1 MGLRTGLLYK
11 AENLSKSDSSFLSFL
26 KRHQIDC
33 IFELKYY
40 SYYFFCSK
48 SYGLDA
54 DSILQTNSTK
64 AFWDGIITSSQKV
77 FNFSKED
84 NSIAPFLQFFSF
96 ELKDS
101 IDSISIYK
109 YDEESILI
117 LCNQTLTKEII
128 EEYLLCTTEAP
139 RHLSGINS
147 LIDDNSILT
156 LFSIDFL
163 ECVENLG
170 EEKLKNNENLKIE
183 YEKVLLNE
191 LYTRLQ
197 FHFSNPS
204 AIAKTSK
211 SAANILFVSKS
222 KIPQDLIVSQ
232 LIKLFEKVIG
242 ASSELINFN
251 FLGETRSITEIKE
264 FLKVI

>member
-11 AENLSKSDSSFLSFL
+11 AENLSKSESSFLSFL
-26 KRHQIDC
+26 KKYQIDC
-33 IFELKYY
+33 IFELEYF
-40 SYYFFCSK
+40 SYYYFCSK

-64 AFWDGIITSSQKV
+64 AFWDGIITSEEKI
-77 FNFSKED
+77 FNFTKED

-101 IDSISIYK
+101 INSISVYK
-109 YDEESILI
+109 YDEYSILI
-117 LCNQTLTKEII
+117 LCNKELTQEII
-128 EEYLLCTTEAP
+128 DSYPSASGEAHQ
-139 RHLSGINS
+139 HLSEIQKH
-147 LIDDNSILT
+147 IDDNSQLT
-156 LFSIDFL
+156 LFSLDFL
-163 ECVENLG
+163 EAVENLG

-197 FHFSNPS
+197 FHFSSPN

-211 SAANILFVSKS
+211 SAANILFVSKA

-251 FLGETRSITEIKE
+251 FLGETHSITEIKE

>member
-1 MGLRTGLLYK
+1 MGLRAGLLYK

-26 KRHQIDC
+26 KKYQIDC
-33 IFELKYY
+33 IFELEFY
-40 SYYFFCSK
+40 SYYYFCSK

-64 AFWDGIITSSQKV
+64 AFWDGIITSERKI
-77 FNFSKED
+77 FNFSKDD

-101 IDSISIYK
+101 INSISIYK
-109 YDEESILI
+109 YDEESILL
-117 LCNQTLTKEII
+117 LCNKNLTEEII
-128 EEYLLCTTEAP
+128 QDYPSARGEVHQ
-139 RHLSGINS
+139 HLSEIQTHINNNSVLS
-147 LIDDNSILT
+147 LISV
-156 LFSIDFL
+156 DFL

-170 EEKLKNNENLKIE
+170 EEKLKNNENMKIE

-191 LYTRLQ
+191 LFTRLQ

-211 SAANILFVSKS
+211 SAANILFVSKT

-232 LIKLFEKVIG
+232 LIKIFAKVIG
-242 ASSELINFN
+242 ASSELISFN

>member
-11 AENLSKSDSSFLSFL
+11 AENLSKSDSSFFSFL
-26 KRHQIDC
+26 KKHQIDC
-33 IFELKYY
+33 IFELQFF
-40 SYYFFCSK
+40 SYYYFCSK

-64 AFWDGIITSSQKV
+64 AFWDGIITSEGKI
-77 FNFSKED
+77 FNFKKED
-84 NSIAPFLQFFSF
+84 NSLAPFLQFFSF

-101 IDSISIYK
+101 INSLSVYK

-117 LCNQTLTKEII
+117 LCNKNLTEEII
-128 EEYLLCTTEAP
+128 KDYPAAKGESRQYLSQIQT
-139 RHLSGINS
+139 H
-147 LIDDNSILT
+147 IDDKSILS
-156 LFSIDFL
+156 LFSLDFL

-191 LYTRLQ
+191 LFTRLQ
-197 FHFSNPS
+197 FHFESPS

-211 SAANILFVSKS
+211 SAANILFVSKT

-232 LIKLFEKVIG
+232 LIKLFEKIIG
-242 ASSELINFN
+242 ASSELISFN
-251 FLGETRSITEIKE
+251 FLGESRSITEIKE